1 MAGALIYL
9 RHPSGRQR
17 ICSEDQLADYKSAGW
32 SEERRVEVTVEAK
45 PKKKKA
51 PAKKKKAE

>member
-9 RHPSGRQR
+9 RHSSGRQR
-17 ICSEDQLADYKSAGW
+17 ICSEDQLADYTSAGW
-32 SEERRVEVTVEAK
+32 SEERRVEVTVE